1 MEVYTLFHYEE
12 IDDFLWEVVTNKI
25 EGVNY
30 LPEMLQGINNISD
43 KTTLML
49 EVEKCDIID
58 TNDFKIIDE
67 CIIDDG
73 VLIQCETDYI
83 MITSHKSK
91 ESLRIQGI
99 LQCEIIIPR
108 EDYDWDTVKKARSK
122 KEMLSN
128 KDIVSFKK
136 ICFKEVEAD
145 LF

>member
-1 MEVYTLFHYEE
+1 M
-12 IDDFLWEVVTNKI
+12 K
-25 EGVNY
+25 
-30 LPEMLQGINNISD
+30 
-43 KTTLML
+43 
-49 EVEKCDIID
+49 
-58 TNDFKIIDE
+58 
-67 CIIDDG
+67 CIIEDG

-136 ICFKEVEAD
+136 YVLRK
-145 LF
+145 